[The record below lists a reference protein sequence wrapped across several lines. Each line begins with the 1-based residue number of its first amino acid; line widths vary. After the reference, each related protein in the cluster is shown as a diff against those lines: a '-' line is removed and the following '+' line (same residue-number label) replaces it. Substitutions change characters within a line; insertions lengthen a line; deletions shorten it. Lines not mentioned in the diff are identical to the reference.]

1 MSIQIGSYVMFREV
15 TFVVTKFNT
24 NATVQILNPLDEG
37 VDAKKSVAEA
47 NLVALSC
54 KPMQIVTYKGTN
66 YLVSVRGLIISL
78 RSNKVMRWDDSNGNR
93 RAILGL
99 AASS

>member
-1 MSIQIGSYVMFREV
+1 MSIQIGSYVMFR
-15 TFVVTKFNT
+15 TTIFVVTKFCANG
-24 NATVQILNPLDEG
+24 TVQILDPLNEG

-47 NLVALSC
+47 NLELLAYA
-54 KPMQIVTYKGTN
+54 PMKSVSYKGTD

-78 RSNKVMRWDDSNGNR
+78 RSNKPMKWDDNNGNR